1 MANYILTV
9 LRGDARSEIPASAEE
24 SLLSALRAA
33 GYTEPDAPCGGNG
46 TCGKCKVIVD
56 GQEVLACKTAVDRD
70 MTVTLSHQKEM
81 KILLSAGEG
90 ESGPEQKMLRTV
102 IEFRWSADVGQVMFY
117 ALCR

>member
-1 MANYILTV
+1 MRMINSGESAIAP
-9 LRGDARSEIPASAEE
+9 ARKG
-24 SLLSALRAA
+24 SL
-33 GYTEPDAPCGGNG
+33 P
-46 TCGKCKVIVD
+46 
-56 GQEVLACKTAVDRD
+56 
-70 MTVTLSHQKEM
+70 